1 MFALAEG
8 LPGRVV
14 LTTTTRIFAA
24 QRRQAAESCSLDD
37 QDWEERLD
45 TFESSMLVVA
55 GVEGDRAV
63 GVPSELP
70 YQMLARPGVD
80 WVVVEADG
88 SRMLPVKAPA
98 AHEPVVPVETTL
110 LVPVVGIDALSGPI
124 GEVAHRPELVSAIT
138 GLAPDQ
144 ILTPEALAV
153 LLTSREG
160 GLKDAPPDARVV
172 VLINKVESAGQLE
185 LANAVAHS
193 VLRDAHVGRVVIGA
207 LGRRPSS
214 NWLVCEL
221 RPSQS

>member
-1 MFALAEG
+1 MFALAEA

-37 QDWEERLD
+37 RDWEERLD

-63 GVPSELP
+63 GVPPELP
-70 YQMLARPGVD
+70 YQLLGRPGVD

-110 LVPVVGIDALSGPI
+110 LIPVVGIDALSGPI
-124 GEVAHRPELVSAIT
+124 AEVAHRPELVSAIN

-144 ILTPEALAV
+144 TLTPDALAI
-153 LLTSREG
+153 LLTSQQG
-160 GLKDAPPDARVV
+160 GLKDAPPGARVV
-172 VLINKVESAGQLE
+172 VLINKVESATQLA
-185 LANAVAHS
+185 LANAVARD
-193 VLRDAHVGRVVIGA
+193 VLRDANVERVVIGA

-214 NWLVCEL
+214 NWLVSA
-221 RPSQS
+221 R

>member
-124 GEVAHRPELVSAIT
+124 VEVAHRPELVSAIT

-144 ILTPEALAV
+144 TLTPDALAV
-153 LLTSREG
+153 LLTSRQG

-172 VLINKVESAGQLE
+172 VLINKVESPDEFRLARSLAGCILGE
-185 LANAVAHS
+185 A
-193 VLRDAHVGRVVIGA
+193 RIERVVIGA
-207 LGRRPSS
+207 LLRSPGS
-214 NWLVCEL
+214 NWSICS
-221 RPSQS
+221 RAPDG